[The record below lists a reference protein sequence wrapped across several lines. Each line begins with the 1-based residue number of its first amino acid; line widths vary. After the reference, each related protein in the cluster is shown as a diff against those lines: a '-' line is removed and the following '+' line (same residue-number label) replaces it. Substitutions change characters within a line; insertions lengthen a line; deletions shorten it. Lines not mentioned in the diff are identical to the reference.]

1 MEQKICI
8 ITGASRGLGY
18 SLAREYK
25 NKGFFVIGLARKK
38 EALERLKKENL
49 LSDCYACDLSKRE
62 DIDSFINYI
71 ESRYKKIDLLV
82 LNAGVQSNYS
92 ILESCSYYSFI
103 TKETKVN
110 FFAPVQIVSGLIG
123 LLEKSQTQII
133 IITSL
138 LQLAPKFDSPGY
150 CSSKASLSSWLKN
163 LRLQV
168 KATKIK
174 VTEVIP
180 GLIKTTMT
188 KKAQKDGVP
197 PELLAKEIIKQQHKD
212 LIILKGAKLPWSLSR
227 IIPSF
232 IENKIMKGN

>member
-25 NKGFFVIGLARKK
+25 SKGFFVIGLARRK
-38 EALERLKKENL
+38 EALGRLKQKKFLN
-49 LSDCYACDLSKRE
+49 DVYACDLSKRE
-62 DIDSFINYI
+62 EIDSFINTI
-71 ESRYKKIDLLV
+71 ESKYKQIDLLI
-82 LNAGVQSNYS
+82 LNAGIQSHYN
-92 ILESCSYYSFI
+92 ILESCSYYSLI
-103 TKETKVN
+103 DKETKVN
-110 FFAPVQIVSGLIG
+110 FLAPVQIVAGLIG

-133 IITSL
+133 VITSL

-150 CSSKASLSSWLKN
+150 CSSKASLTSWLKN

-168 KATKIK
+168 KSTQIK
-174 VTEVIP
+174 VTEAIP

-188 KKAQKDGVP
+188 KRAQKDGIP

-212 LIILKGAKLPWSLSR
+212 LIILKGAKLPWKLSR

-232 IENKIMKGN
+232 IENKIMSGN